1 MLFWVS
7 DVELLGRYSPL
18 EKPRTI
24 YATRERR
31 GGGATFL
38 PNIDRDMVVGC
49 VNAAAH
55 RRLGNV
61 SEKDLQIKSE
71 AACF

>member
-1 MLFWVS
+1 MRPES
-7 DVELLGRYSPL
+7 EG
-18 EKPRTI
+18 
-24 YATRERR
+24 